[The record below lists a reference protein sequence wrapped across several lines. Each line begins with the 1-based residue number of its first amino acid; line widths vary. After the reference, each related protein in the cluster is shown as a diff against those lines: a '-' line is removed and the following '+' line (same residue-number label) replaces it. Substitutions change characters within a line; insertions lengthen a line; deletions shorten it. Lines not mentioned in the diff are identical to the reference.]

1 MEHPQ
6 QPQLGDDLQFLSIV
20 STAISSDIEQN

>member
-6 QPQLGDDLQFLSIV
+6 LPQLGDNLQVLSIV
-20 STAISSDIEQN
+20 STAINSDIEQN